1 MDLTEVPAWH
11 RHTRVCQ
18 LLVRQNNGGDLVLRR
33 QFIRLQWQCEGVF
46 CRARRA
52 EIAYKFTVSSMQ
64 DEPEVALFGACRKS
78 RGGRRALRVD
88 DDDGYFRHAGPVSY
102 THLRAHETRH
112 DLVCR
117 LLLEK

>member
-33 QFIRLQWQCEGVF
+33 QFIRLQCQCEGVF
-46 CRARRA
+46 CRTRRA
-52 EIAYKFTVSSMQ
+52 EVAYEITVSGMQ
-64 DEPEVALFGACRKS
+64 DEPEVTLFSACWNS

-88 DDDGYFRHAGPVSY
+88 DDDGCLRHAGQ
-102 THLRAHETRH
+102 RQ
-112 DLVCR
+112 CFN
-117 LLLEK
+117 